1 MWGDSYIGDQ
11 LLRIE
16 INPFNENGSNT
27 SSSNS
32 TPDPR
37 ANAFLESLRA
47 RVSTQD
53 EAQRETWLKAR
64 KTGSRRKQAQPAN
77 PGEPTTT
84 KRAQSATNSG
94 AVEAKAAAGAAKK
107 RPKRR
112 PASD

>member
-1 MWGDSYIGDQ
+1 M
-11 LLRIE
+11 RIE

-84 KRAQSATNSG
+84 KRAPSATKT
-94 AVEAKAAAGAAKK
+94 ATVEAKSTPGEGKK

-112 PASD
+112 IASD